1 MPNAYY
7 EFNCLYFT
15 NRTLFQI
22 FGTFVRVVDYHNVD
36 KEWIYP
42 YYNPT
47 ARFNVSY
54 IMMN

>member
-7 EFNCLYFT
+7 EFNCLYFS
-15 NRTLFQI
+15 TLFQI